1 MSKLKRNRGLI
12 TKELMLISIT
22 SLQIKWISSSRQSMV
37 WILDGKQIPVNYKN
51 IIQAMDLT
59 VILMTM
65 ICYFR
70 LVMMSKLIRMRK
82 QKTKRKKLR
91 SQKKSLKYSE
101 KVLNSR
107 KL

>member
-22 SLQIKWISSSRQSMV
+22 NLQIKWISSSRQSMV

-82 QKTKRKKLR
+82 QKTRRKKVR
-91 SQKKSLKYSE
+91 SQKKSLKFLE